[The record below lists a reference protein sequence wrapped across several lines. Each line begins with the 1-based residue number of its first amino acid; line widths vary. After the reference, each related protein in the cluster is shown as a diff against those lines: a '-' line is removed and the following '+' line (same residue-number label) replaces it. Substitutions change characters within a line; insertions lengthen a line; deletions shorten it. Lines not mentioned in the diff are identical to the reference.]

1 MLVTERFSLDRTLIQ
16 SIIDSNEISFGFNG
30 LGDYVFHRS
39 YSRQGESWPDTVERV
54 VNGILSIRKN
64 HYIRNGLEWDSLSWH
79 QLGARLFY
87 NIYTMKF
94 LPPGRGLWAMG
105 TDHVYEVGAMALYNC
120 AGTKVTDETFAHD
133 LEWSMDAMM
142 LGCGVGYR
150 LFTTDELRISL
161 KRKFERISYQTEK
174 HINMQVNAHYKN
186 IDFIGNDI
194 RINDNREGWVESVH
208 YMLSSGD
215 ISTPFDYSLIRPYGS
230 PLKRFGGE
238 SSGPAPLMILHTRLR
253 AYIELYISEKLDTTT
268 FVANCINAIGCC
280 VVSGNIR
287 RGAQI
292 LVGSPKDKTFIK
304 LKSHEENKAS
314 KEITS
319 LITSCTKL
327 SKQGRESYSS
337 IVEVIESLREDN
349 IEVFLSDRPNIS
361 YLSNNSVILEQ
372 TNDFLALREIANQIR
387 KNGEPGIINAINTRE
402 FGRIRPG
409 DNSAEPDNAI
419 VFNPCGEIPLEDKE
433 VCNVVEVFPTLCND
447 NEERIE
453 AIKLATF
460 YAQTVS
466 LLPTHQPETNKVV
479 ARNRRIGISKTGVAE
494 WLSNIG
500 SFSYIRLSRDDYGVV
515 KKTAHFYAKEA
526 GVPDPIRLTTM
537 KPAGS
542 VSLLVGVSSG
552 IHYPTF
558 PYAIRRIRVAADSPI
573 DLVMSGSGIK
583 PETSLKEP
591 GTHIYSFPIEQSKA
605 RPATSVSAWE
615 QFALLATTQREWSDN
630 AVSCTIYFDP
640 ETEGDQI
647 EFMLGHFV
655 PLIKSVSM
663 LPHTPAGTYELMPY
677 EGIIKERYEEEIK
690 KLKPIDWNLYREKQK
705 SAPLSSPDSSILF
718 CDNDI
723 CATE

>member
-1 MLVTERFSLDRTLIQ
+1 MLVTERFSLDKNLIQ

-39 YSRQGESWPDTVERV
+39 YSRQGESWPETVERV

-64 HYIRNGLEWDSLSWH
+64 HYKRNGLEWDSLSWH

-120 AGTKVTDETFAHD
+120 AGTKVTDKTFAHD

-150 LFTTDELRISL
+150 LFTTDKLRTNFIKYACAPLSYEESL
-161 KRKFERISYQTEK
+161 EEYK
-174 HINMQVNAHYKN
+174 HLDYFYITDDKLN
-186 IDFIGNDI
+186 IQIFDS
-194 RINDNREGWVESVH
+194 REGWVESVH
-208 YMLSSGD
+208 YILSSGD
-215 ISTPFDYSLIRPYGS
+215 ISTPFDYSLIRPYGAS
-230 PLKRFGGE
+230 LKRFGGE
-238 SSGPAPLMILHTRLR
+238 ASGPVPLIILHTRLR
-253 AYIELYISEKLDTTT
+253 AYIELYINNKLDTTT

-304 LKSHEENKAS
+304 LKSHEETEETRSIAITIEAITEKS
-314 KEITS
+314 KEGKETYETITS
-319 LITSCTKL
+319 
-327 SKQGRESYSS
+327 
-337 IVEVIESLREDN
+337 VIESYRESD
-349 IEVFLSDRPNIS
+349 IDIFLHDRPNIS
-361 YLSNNSVILEQ
+361 YLSNNSVILEE
-372 TNDFLALREIANQIR
+372 TSDFLSLREIAHQIK

-409 DNSAEPDNAI
+409 GEAAEPDNAI
-419 VFNPCGEIPLEDKE
+419 VYNPCGEIPLEDKE

-466 LLPTHQPETNKVV
+466 LLPTHRPETNKVV

-500 SFSYIRLSRDDYGVV
+500 SFSYIRLSRDDYEVV
-515 KKTAHFYAKEA
+515 KETAHFYAKEA

-537 KPAGS
+537 KPSGS
-542 VSLLVGVSSG
+542 VSLLAGVSSG
-552 IHYPTF
+552 MHYPTF

-663 LPHTPAGTYELMPY
+663 LPHTPAGAYDLMPY
-677 EGIIKERYEEEIK
+677 EGITKERYEEEIK
-690 KLKPIDWNLYREKQK
+690 KLKPINWNLYREKQK
-705 SAPLSSPDSSILF
+705 SAPLSGPDSSILF
-718 CDNDI
+718 CDNDSCMI
-723 CATE
+723 E